1 MKKIYKL
8 LNRRGNVQ
16 RRIQGGGSRG
26 LNTLHGSVKWFS
38 GGFQAPAGAE
48 RLAPHAKKMLK

>member
-16 RRIQGGGSRG
+16 RRIQGGGPMWAQSP
-26 LNTLHGSVKWFS
+26 S
-38 GGFQAPAGAE
+38 
-48 RLAPHAKKMLK
+48 